1 MRLKF
6 FAVAVRGKGTGFIF
20 DFRKKKINP
29 VPFHAEEENK
39 PGTFSKTGRAI
50 CRMCCI
56 VRLNRQPQPAIQIRD
71 HPCI

>member
-29 VPFHAEEENK
+29 VPFQKPAERFAACVASS
-39 PGTFSKTGRAI
+39 G
-50 CRMCCI
+50 
-56 VRLNRQPQPAIQIRD
+56 
-71 HPCI
+71 